1 LTSPARIGL
10 KLGILGLAVLVIGL
24 APDSRSFVGAM
35 RQARVH
41 QAVQE
46 YGQALKAYAQ
56 AAQLEPDSPWP
67 RLGSAAVLLA
77 QHRFLES
84 ASAFH
89 QAERRGAGVSATIGL
104 GESFAGQLDWA
115 TALAVWYRAQQA
127 APDDPRLLV
136 SLARGSIAQRQFDRA
151 RDYLL
156 AALESDLRP
165 DPFAVWA
172 PGTHLGAPGQEL
184 VAEAHRLLGRLL
196 AIEDPEA
203 AEQHLLQ
210 AGDEDMLAVLQAC
223 RAEVDPARRHLLLGA
238 AFLQRENLPLA
249 RRHLERSVALGPD
262 NSEALAYL
270 GHTLDRLGETTAGRL
285 ALEQSIALDPDSTI
299 AQYFLAIHHRQV
311 GNVKKAQAV
320 LWQALLREPDDAA
333 LRAEMARCFEE
344 LGDYPQAE
352 EWYQAAV
359 EAAPEDPGFQLLLAQ
374 FYVDH
379 LYRIEEGGVPA
390 AQKAVDMAAD
400 EPAVH
405 DVLGWAYVL
414 AGQPVEGEQ
423 SLRQA
428 LALDP
433 DLVRAHFHLG
443 SLYARSGSRAQARYH
458 LQRAVD
464 LDTTGFYRE
473 RAQVILN
480 DLE

>member
-1 LTSPARIGL
+1 
-10 KLGILGLAVLVIGL
+10 
-24 APDSRSFVGAM
+24 
-35 RQARVH
+35 
-41 QAVQE
+41 
-46 YGQALKAYAQ
+46 
-56 AAQLEPDSPWP
+56 
-67 RLGSAAVLLA
+67 
-77 QHRFLES
+77 
-84 ASAFH
+84 
-89 QAERRGAGVSATIGL
+89 
-104 GESFAGQLDWA
+104 
-115 TALAVWYRAQQA
+115 
-127 APDDPRLLV
+127 
-136 SLARGSIAQRQFDRA
+136 
-151 RDYLL
+151 DYLL
-156 AALESDLRP
+156 AALESELRP
-165 DPFAVWA
+165 DPFALWA
-172 PGTHLGAPGQEL
+172 QGTRLGVPSQEL

-196 AIEDPEA
+196 AAEDPEA
-203 AEQHLLQ
+203 AEQHLLR

-223 RAEVDPARRHLLLGA
+223 QAEIDPARRHLLLGA
-238 AFLQRENLPLA
+238 AFLRREDLPLA

-262 NSEALAYL
+262 DSEALAYL

-320 LWQALLREPDDAA
+320 LWQALLREPANAA
-333 LRAEMARCFEE
+333 LQAEMARCFEE

-379 LYRIEEGGVPA
+379 LYRVEEGGVPA

-433 DLVRAHFHLG
+433 GLVRAHFHLG
-443 SLYARSGSRAQARYH
+443 SLYARSGSRAQASYH
-458 LQRAVD
+458 IQRAVD